1 MTNPYFM
8 LLQLC
13 DGVYSLHEPEGR
25 PEVEMVFIHGLQGSI
40 EDAYWTTWLARDES
54 QANCWPMTWLAA
66 RDESQDNCWPMTW
79 LAAKFPKAR
88 ALSVSY
94 DASRALKSFSSGTMD
109 LYPCAETLV
118 QEMVL
123 SEDGIGQHGCPV
135 VFVCYCLGGLIAKKI
150 VVLGHERFKGN
161 ERIEKLLRNMKAFVF
176 YGTPHGRSEL
186 VSINSEVEVG
196 RLNSAFERIQREVY
210 SSKWR
215 FRVVAET
222 HATSHVR

>member
-1 MTNPYFM
+1 MTNQYFM

-40 EDAYWTTWLARDES
+40 EDAYWTTWLARDKSE
-54 QANCWPMTWLAA
+54 
-66 RDESQDNCWPMTW
+66 DNCWPMTW

-88 ALSVSY
+88 ILSVSY
-94 DASRALKSFSSGTMD
+94 DANRALNSSSSGSMD
-109 LYPCAETLV
+109 LHPRAETLV
-118 QEMVL
+118 QEMVF
-123 SEDGIGQHGCPV
+123 SGVGIGQDGCPV
-135 VFVCYCLGGLIAKKI
+135 VFVCHCLGGLIAKKI
-150 VVLGHERFKGN
+150 IVLGHEHFKGD
-161 ERIEKLLRNMKAFVF
+161 ERIKRLLQNMKAFVF

-186 VSINSEVEVG
+186 VSEDAKVEVG

-210 SSKWR
+210 RNKWR

>member
-66 RDESQDNCWPMTW
+66 
-79 LAAKFPKAR
+79 KFPKAR
-88 ALSVSY
+88 VLSVSY
-94 DASRALKSFSSGTMD
+94 DANRALKSFSSGTMD